1 MDSVR
6 GEGDALGGKPQTQ
19 KKTKRRPP
27 MHQVFIEGG
36 VIRKLWGVE
45 TDAYRDHLL
54 RLDAESRRNRF
65 CGTIADDIIRTYAA
79 TARGSDVIV
88 HGFFVDGVLRG
99 AADLRI
105 LGREAEAAF
114 SIEKPWQS
122 HGVGSALLERS
133 LLAARNRG
141 IKLLQVCC
149 LVENQ
154 RMQQLARKFEAE
166 LTFDFGTVIG
176 TMENP
181 HPTPLSLMQ
190 EMVADGHSFAA
201 AYVDFQS
208 RLLMPLGALAARP
221 PQPSLLQVQ

>member
-1 MDSVR
+1 
-6 GEGDALGGKPQTQ
+6 
-19 KKTKRRPP
+19 
-27 MHQVFIEGG
+27 MHLFIEGG
-36 VIRKLWGVE
+36 VIRKLWSVE
-45 TDAYRDHLL
+45 TYAYCGHLL

-65 CGTIADDIIRTYAA
+65 YGAIADDTA
-79 TARGSDVIV
+79 TARGSDVII

-105 LGREAEAAF
+105 LGPLNRREAEAAF
-114 SIEKPWQS
+114 SIEKRWQS
-122 HGVGSALLERS
+122 LGIGSALLGRS

-141 IKLLQVCC
+141 IELLHVCC
-149 LVENQ
+149 LVENR

-166 LTFDFGTVIG
+166 LSFDFDTVIG
-176 TMENP
+176 KMENP

-190 EMVADGHSFAA
+190 EMAVDGHSFAA

-221 PQPSLLQVQ
+221 PHPSRLQVQ